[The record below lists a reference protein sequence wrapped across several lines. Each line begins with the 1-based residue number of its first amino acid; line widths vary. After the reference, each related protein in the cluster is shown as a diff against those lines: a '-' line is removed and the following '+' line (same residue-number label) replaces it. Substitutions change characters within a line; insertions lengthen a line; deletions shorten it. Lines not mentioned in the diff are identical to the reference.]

1 MTIKEMRETSGLSQI
16 KICEL
21 TGVPTR
27 TWRSWETGERA
38 CPEYVVR
45 LIRYFLENKGVLKMK
60 KWNIEINWNGA
71 YGSNE
76 WQVANEDG
84 PIEAATAEEAED
96 MLSPEFLEEHMSA
109 INEDGEM
116 VPVEG
121 AEYRV
126 VEVE

>member
-1 MTIKEMRETSGLSQI
+1 
-16 KICEL
+16 
-21 TGVPTR
+21 
-27 TWRSWETGERA
+27 
-38 CPEYVVR
+38 
-45 LIRYFLENKGVLKMK
+45 MK

-71 YGSNE
+71 YGSDE
-76 WQVANEDG
+76 WQVANEGG

-96 MLSPEFLEEHMSA
+96 MLSPEFLEEHMST

>member
-1 MTIKEMRETSGLSQI
+1 
-16 KICEL
+16 
-21 TGVPTR
+21 
-27 TWRSWETGERA
+27 
-38 CPEYVVR
+38 
-45 LIRYFLENKGVLKMK
+45 MK
-60 KWNIEINWNGA
+60 KWNVEINWNGA
-71 YGSNE
+71 YGSDE
-76 WQVANEDG
+76 WQVANEDA

-96 MLSPEFLEEHMSA
+96 MLSPEFLEERMST